1 MFSDA
6 VAAGEGG
13 KLLMFGFFGVL
24 GRSRELQR
32 FDLALRAAGLH
43 PRLVPEAVKL
53 TTLKLLGKAG
63 PDTDPYVAVAELLCY
78 CILGAQG
85 FTEANNPSLT
95 QAVEARLAAAI
106 EAGDGLDARIV
117 LLTLHA
123 GVIQPS
129 VVERYDLEAG

>member
-1 MFSDA
+1 MVV
-6 VAAGEGG
+6 VAAAAAGG
-13 KLLMFGFFGVL
+13 KLSMFGFFGML

-32 FDLALRAAGLH
+32 FDRTLRGAGLH

-53 TTLKLLGKAG
+53 TTLKLLGKTGPNAG
-63 PDTDPYVAVAELLCY
+63 PYAAAAELLCY

-85 FTEANNPSLT
+85 FTEANDPGLT
-95 QAVEARLAAAI
+95 QAVEARLTAAI
-106 EAGDGLDARIV
+106 EAGDGLDARII

-129 VVERYDLEAG
+129 VVERYALEAG